1 MSKLLA
7 LAALTIKPQIS
18 VPMVVNALVIAGITA
33 AVTSWA
39 TVQRVDKRMDEV
51 IHDMRKMSERVDTIA
66 LRQATAIGEAGVVH
80 DNLHKRLDRLE
91 KPRL

>member
-1 MSKLLA
+1 MSKLLT
-7 LAALTIKPQIS
+7 LAVLMVKPQVS
-18 VPMVVNALVIAGITA
+18 MPMIVNALVIAGITA

-66 LRQATAIGEAGVVH
+66 LKQATAIGEAGATH
-80 DNLHKRLDRLE
+80 DNLHKRLERLE